1 MSQSILDKIIST
13 KHQEVTHFLATTDM
27 DKLKEA
33 AAAYTPKGFT
43 KALMT
48 HAQEGRIGVI
58 SEIKKASPSKGII
71 CENFDPVTI
80 AHGYQRAGA
89 SCLSILTDRDYFL
102 GHEDYLMAVRA
113 VCDLPILRKDFM
125 VHDSQIIHAK
135 AMGADCILLI
145 MACLND
151 EEVAALHACAISL
164 GLDVLIEIHSE
175 EELVRALAL
184 PYSPHNL
191 YGINNRD
198 LNTFEVS
205 LNNSIRLG
213 AILKEKLGT
222 DALIVSESG
231 IHSAEDIH
239 LLQSHDIEHFLIGE
253 QFMKTADAGA
263 ALATLLK
270 AVKAR

>member
-1 MSQSILDKIIST
+1 MSQSILDKIVHT
-13 KHQEVTHFLATTDM
+13 KHQEVAQFLATTDIE
-27 DKLKEA
+27 KLKET
-33 AAAYTPKGFT
+33 AAAYSPKGFA

-48 HAQEGRIGVI
+48 HAQKGRIGVI

-71 CENFDPVTI
+71 CENFDPIAI
-80 AHGYQRAGA
+80 AHGYKNAGA

-102 GHEDYLMAVRA
+102 GHEDYLVAVRS

-125 VHDSQIIHAK
+125 VHDSQILHAK

-151 EEVAALHACAISL
+151 EQVAALHAYAIRL

-175 EELVRALAL
+175 EELFRALKL

-198 LNTFEVS
+198 LKTFEVS

-213 AILKEKLGT
+213 AILKEELGA

-231 IHSAEDIH
+231 IHSAKDIH
-239 LLQSHDIEHFLIGE
+239 LLQNHGIEHFLIGE

-263 ALATLLK
+263 ALAALLE
-270 AVKAR
+270 AVETR